1 MTTTTILSRLR
12 IPFRTVLRE
21 AMSDDVIEKEERE
34 RQREV
39 AFGIDFEGN
48 VCASVV
54 DIDNIEFEC
63 KQREDQDQ

>member
-1 MTTTTILSRLR
+1 M
-12 IPFRTVLRE
+12 LRE